1 MNDNDNIIIVII
13 VIIIIIINPINQSR
27 REKST
32 RVVKRALKRL
42 WPMHGLEFWLRE
54 KMRWDRLATNKWR
67 LSIDSPNPIF
77 YLEY

>member
-42 WPMHGLEFWLRE
+42 
-54 KMRWDRLATNKWR
+54 
-67 LSIDSPNPIF
+67 
-77 YLEY
+77 

>member
-1 MNDNDNIIIVII
+1 MNDNDNIIII
-13 VIIIIIINPINQSR
+13 IIIIIINPINQSR

-32 RVVKRALKRL
+32 WVVMCALKRL

-54 KMRWDRLATNKWR
+54 KMRWDRLATTKWR